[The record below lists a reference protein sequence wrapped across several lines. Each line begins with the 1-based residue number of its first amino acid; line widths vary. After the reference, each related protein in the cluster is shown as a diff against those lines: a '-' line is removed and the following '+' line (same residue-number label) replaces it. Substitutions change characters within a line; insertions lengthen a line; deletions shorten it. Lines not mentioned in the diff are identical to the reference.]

1 MFKILQ
7 SFPHFLLGLK
17 TQFYSTTYHTPFSG
31 GSNASWTLTYSS
43 AHVPLWIFHSGL
55 PLTTE
60 TLHTPLCLSSAST
73 QVTGTSSSASH
84 HCSIITTDMLLESA
98 TRSNPAFLWSQGTDA
113 SLSLFHEAYF
123 RNSFLTAVSSMRL
136 QAPQGLGPYLFSPL
150 RHQSLEQL
158 PAHRGHSIPA
168 CWMHGLL

>member
-17 TQFYSTTYHTPFSG
+17 TQFHSITYHTPFSG
-31 GSNASWTLTYSS
+31 GSNASWMLTYSS
-43 AHVPLWIFHSGL
+43 AHIPLWIFHSGL

-60 TLHTPLCLSSAST
+60 TLHTLLSLSSAST
-73 QVTGTSSSASH
+73 QVAGTSSSASH

-98 TRSNPAFLWSQGTDA
+98 TRSNPAFLCSQGTDT
-113 SLSLFHEAYF
+113 SLSLFHEACF
-123 RNSFLTAVSSMRL
+123 RNSFLTAVSNMRL
-136 QAPQGLGPYLFSPL
+136 QAPQGLGPCLFSPL
-150 RHQSLEQL
+150 CHQSLEQL

>member
-1 MFKILQ
+1 M
-7 SFPHFLLGLK
+7 
-17 TQFYSTTYHTPFSG
+17 
-31 GSNASWTLTYSS
+31 YSS
-43 AHVPLWIFHSGL
+43 THVLLWIFHSGL

-60 TLHTPLCLSSAST
+60 TLHTLPSLSSAST

-98 TRSNPAFLWSQGTDA
+98 TRSNPAFLCSQGTDP
-113 SLSLFHEAYF
+113 SLSLFHEACF
-123 RNSFLTAVSSMRL
+123 RNSFLTTVSSMRL

-150 RHQSLEQL
+150 CHQSLEQL
-158 PAHRGHSIPA
+158 PAHSWHSIPA